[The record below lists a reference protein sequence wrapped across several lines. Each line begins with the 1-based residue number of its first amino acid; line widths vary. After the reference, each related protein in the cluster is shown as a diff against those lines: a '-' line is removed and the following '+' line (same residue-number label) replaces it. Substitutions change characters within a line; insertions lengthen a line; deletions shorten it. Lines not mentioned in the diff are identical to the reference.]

1 METCTYIDAK
11 LLKAAEEGK
20 FERLKDYPE
29 SLDSLLSPNENTVL
43 HIYLSTL
50 SERSTKFIT
59 EVLSICPPLLWKV
72 NVHGDTPL
80 HIAARY
86 GHADAAKELIKQAKA
101 YGHAD
106 AAKELIKQAKASTH
120 NEIDLESRE
129 GPRESIEQAKAS
141 TQNEIDLESQEGPGE
156 REMAAVRKMLRM
168 TNENKETALHE
179 AARNDRSL
187 GVVEAIMSNEDPREF
202 TYSANNRGE
211 TPLYLAVKNRNME
224 IVIGLLIHRDSEC
237 LAYGGPNGKTALH
250 EATVLNFEDDDF
262 TNKGL
267 RERLWE
273 KFKSSSGKANVKA
286 NAQSQIERLI
296 QFMLI
301 SEMRRLTTETD
312 EKGWTPL
319 HYAAYTRKQSAVEFL
334 LDNDIS
340 SAYIADKD
348 WKRTA
353 LHIAACRGF
362 QCGMEK
368 IISVCPT
375 CCEITDIRGWNVIHY
390 AVISKNDKVL
400 KAVLQKSSLIHL
412 LNEKDVKGN
421 TPVHL
426 YKACHPRLPS
436 FMQQGDTDMF
446 KHWRTL
452 HEQIQNERD
461 FPLKKNEI
469 LAWMKDLGT
478 GPLGKI
484 EMQNIEGSKTKEN
497 MILKFE
503 KVKDSHLVAAA
514 LIATVTFAAM
524 FTVPGGYVSDENNLK
539 KGTPILSGNS
549 AFTAFMISDTIAM
562 VLSTSCVFIHFIL
575 VMLGYLERYYWLIRC
590 AFSFLFYAMLAMVI
604 TFVTGAYAVLAPSIG
619 YAICVIGLSFSYF
632 IFYSIMRVT
641 WSLFLSADDD
651 EEEVNQYKHQIKT
664 FSWLTGGIF
673 WLSFLSIALY
683 LKLQRMCK
691 WFSKW
696 RKK

>member
-1 METCTYIDAK
+1 
-11 LLKAAEEGK
+11 
-20 FERLKDYPE
+20 
-29 SLDSLLSPNENTVL
+29 
-43 HIYLSTL
+43 
-50 SERSTKFIT
+50 
-59 EVLSICPPLLWKV
+59 
-72 NVHGDTPL
+72 
-80 HIAARY
+80 
-86 GHADAAKELIKQAKA
+86 
-101 YGHAD
+101 
-106 AAKELIKQAKASTH
+106 
-120 NEIDLESRE
+120 
-129 GPRESIEQAKAS
+129 
-141 TQNEIDLESQEGPGE
+141 
-156 REMAAVRKMLRM
+156 MLRM
-168 TNENKETALHE
+168 INKNKETALHE
-179 AARNDRSL
+179 AARNKRSL
-187 GVVEAIMSNEDPREF
+187 GVVKAIMSNEDPNEF
-202 TYSANNRGE
+202 KYSANYHGE

-224 IVIGLLIHRDSEC
+224 IAFVLLIHPDSEC

-250 EATVLNFEDDDF
+250 EATVLDFEDDDF
-262 TNKGL
+262 TNKTVPDFEDDDLTIKGL
-267 RERLWE
+267 REQLWQ
-273 KFKSSSGKANVKA
+273 KSSSGIKNDKDD
-286 NAQSQIERLI
+286 AQSQIEHLI

-301 SEMRRLTTETD
+301 YEMRKLTKEID

-319 HYAAYTRKQSAVEFL
+319 HYAVYTRKRLAVKFL
-334 LDNDIS
+334 LDIDIS

-362 QCGMEK
+362 QYGMEE
-368 IISVCPT
+368 IISVCPNI
-375 CCEITDIRGWNVIHY
+375 CEITDIRGWNVIHC
-390 AVISKNDKVL
+390 AVISKNDEVL
-400 KAVLQKSSLIHL
+400 KAVLKNSSLIYL

-436 FMQQGDTDMF
+436 FIQHGDTDMF

-452 HEQIQNERD
+452 HKQIQNERD

-619 YAICVIGLSFSYF
+619 YGICVIGLSFSYF

-673 WLSFLSIALY
+673 WLGFLFIALY

-691 WFSKW
+691 KFSKW
-696 RKK
+696 RKEQVNRFIRYY

>member
-1 METCTYIDAK
+1 MGIYGFLMEWGVFFVRGTKGFDGQMKEYSSLKLEKKNGEEKTKVGGTKEKEEEEEELFVQMMLTC
-11 LLKAAEEGK
+11 L
-20 FERLKDYPE
+20 
-29 SLDSLLSPNENTVL
+29 
-43 HIYLSTL
+43 
-50 SERSTKFIT
+50 
-59 EVLSICPPLLWKV
+59 
-72 NVHGDTPL
+72 
-80 HIAARY
+80 
-86 GHADAAKELIKQAKA
+86 
-101 YGHAD
+101 
-106 AAKELIKQAKASTH
+106 
-120 NEIDLESRE
+120 
-129 GPRESIEQAKAS
+129 
-141 TQNEIDLESQEGPGE
+141 
-156 REMAAVRKMLRM
+156 M
-168 TNENKETALHE
+168 
-179 AARNDRSL
+179 
-187 GVVEAIMSNEDPREF
+187 
-202 TYSANNRGE
+202 
-211 TPLYLAVKNRNME
+211 
-224 IVIGLLIHRDSEC
+224 
-237 LAYGGPNGKTALH
+237 
-250 EATVLNFEDDDF
+250 
-262 TNKGL
+262 
-267 RERLWE
+267 
-273 KFKSSSGKANVKA
+273 
-286 NAQSQIERLI
+286 
-296 QFMLI
+296 
-301 SEMRRLTTETD
+301 RLTKETD

-390 AVISKNDKVL
+390 AVISQNDEVL
-400 KAVLQKSSLIHL
+400 KAVLQKSSLIYL

-426 YKACHPRLPS
+426 YQACHPRLPS
-436 FMQQGDTDMF
+436 FIRHGDTDMF
-446 KHWRTL
+446 KHWKTL
-452 HEQIQNERD
+452 RKQIQNERD

-469 LAWMKDLGT
+469 VAWMKDLGT

-484 EMQNIEGSKTKEN
+484 EMQNIEGSKTNEN

-575 VMLGYLERYYWLIRC
+575 VMLGYLERYYWLIKC
-590 AFSFLFYAMLAMVI
+590 AFSSLFYAMVAMVI
-604 TFVTGAYAVLAPSIG
+604 TFVTGAYAVLAPPFG
-619 YAICVIGLSFSYF
+619 YGVCAIGLSFFCF
-632 IFYSIMRVT
+632 IFYSIISVT
-641 WSLFLSADDD
+641 WSLFRLEDDDD
-651 EEEVNQYKHQIKT
+651 EEVNSYKQQIKT

-673 WLSFLSIALY
+673 WLGFLFIALR
-683 LKLQRMCK
+683 LELRDM
-691 WFSKW
+691 F
-696 RKK
+696 KKFKSWWKE

>member
-1 METCTYIDAK
+1 
-11 LLKAAEEGK
+11 
-20 FERLKDYPE
+20 
-29 SLDSLLSPNENTVL
+29 
-43 HIYLSTL
+43 
-50 SERSTKFIT
+50 
-59 EVLSICPPLLWKV
+59 
-72 NVHGDTPL
+72 
-80 HIAARY
+80 
-86 GHADAAKELIKQAKA
+86 
-101 YGHAD
+101 
-106 AAKELIKQAKASTH
+106 
-120 NEIDLESRE
+120 
-129 GPRESIEQAKAS
+129 
-141 TQNEIDLESQEGPGE
+141 
-156 REMAAVRKMLRM
+156 MLRM
-168 TNENKETALHE
+168 INKNKETALHE
-179 AARNDRSL
+179 AARNKRSL
-187 GVVEAIMSNEDPREF
+187 GVVKAIMSNEDPNEF
-202 TYSANNRGE
+202 KYSANYHGE

-224 IVIGLLIHRDSEC
+224 IAFVLLIHPDSEC

-250 EATVLNFEDDDF
+250 EATVLDFEDDDF
-262 TNKGL
+262 TNKTVPDFEDDDLTIKGL
-267 RERLWE
+267 REQLWQKSSSGIKNDKDDAQSQIGPKE
-273 KFKSSSGKANVKA
+273 QLWKKFKSSLCIKNNKDDAQSQIGPNSEPKEQLWKKFKSSLGKENDKDD
-286 NAQSQIERLI
+286 AQSQIEHLI

-301 SEMRRLTTETD
+301 YEMRKLTKEID

-319 HYAAYTRKQSAVEFL
+319 HYAVYTRKRLAVKFL
-334 LDNDIS
+334 LDIDIS

-362 QCGMEK
+362 QYGMEE
-368 IISVCPT
+368 IISVCPNI
-375 CCEITDIRGWNVIHY
+375 CEITDIRGWNVIHC
-390 AVISKNDKVL
+390 AVISKNDEVL
-400 KAVLQKSSLIHL
+400 KAVLKNSSLIYL

-436 FMQQGDTDMF
+436 FIQHGDTDMF

-452 HEQIQNERD
+452 HKQIQNERD

-619 YAICVIGLSFSYF
+619 YGICVIGLSFSYF

-673 WLSFLSIALY
+673 WLGFLFIALY

-691 WFSKW
+691 KFSKW
-696 RKK
+696 RKEQVNRFIRYY